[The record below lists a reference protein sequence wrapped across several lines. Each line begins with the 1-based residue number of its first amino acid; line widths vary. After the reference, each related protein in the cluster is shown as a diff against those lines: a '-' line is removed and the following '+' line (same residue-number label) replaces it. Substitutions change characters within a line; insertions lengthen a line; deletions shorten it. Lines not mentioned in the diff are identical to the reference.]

1 VQRILRGTAATLR
14 SSKLNSEG
22 EAVVPGTVTVEVTRW
37 DGSGVIAAGTATG
50 VDGNDRTVA
59 LTPAQTA
66 DLELLRATWTDAGDG
81 SAWATTAEIVGGFY
95 FTIAE
100 ARASDK
106 TLEDAV
112 KYPNAGILA
121 TRAEVEEEFEEIC
134 GRAFVPRFGTFT
146 GTGGAQV
153 LPDPHL
159 RKLRSLSV
167 DGTAYTTAEVE
178 DVKTDEAGIIA
189 TSARRGA
196 RVVVSYEHGLDS
208 PPADVKRAALTRLR
222 SRLNMDKSA
231 VFDRTISFSAAE
243 GGTYRLAT
251 PSARHTGIPD
261 IDAVLDRYAL
271 RTPTVA

>member
-14 SSKLNSEG
+14 STKLNSEG
-22 EAVVPGTVTVEVTRW
+22 EAVAPSGAVTVEVTRW
-37 DGSGVIAAGTATG
+37 DGSVVIEAGTATG
-50 VDGNDRTVA
+50 VDGNDRTIA

-66 DLELLRATWTDAGDG
+66 ELDHLAATWTDTDG
-81 SAWATTAEIVGGFY
+81 STWTTTAEIVGGFY
-95 FTIAE
+95 FSIAE

-106 TLEDAV
+106 TLEDPV
-112 KYPNAGILA
+112 KYPAADILT
-121 TRAEVEEEFEEIC
+121 TRTEVEEEFEEIC

-159 RKLRSLSV
+159 RKLRSVSV
-167 DGTAYTTAEVE
+167 DGTAYTAAELE

-189 TSARRGA
+189 TTARRGA
-196 RVVVSYEHGLDS
+196 KVVVSYEHGLDS
-208 PPADVKRAALTRLR
+208 PPADLKRAALTRLR

-261 IDAVLDRYAL
+261 VDAVLDRYAL